1 MEYNDTI
8 SDEKISAIKAKRG
21 IENIEELFKGI
32 KNDDEEE
39 QEEEEDKKEDKKK
52 EE

>member
-39 QEEEEDKKEDKKK
+39 QEEEDKKEDKKK